1 MIEEECE
8 LIAAAIKRTRERHGD
23 FDDLIR
29 DLAGELQ
36 LADPKFDAVSFMI
49 ASGFQEDGAPP
60 TTASKGSRRVMTC
73 RSDLT
78 NVIGGPLVSLRAEG
92 S

>member
-1 MIEEECE
+1 MTEEECD
-8 LIAAAIKRTRERHGD
+8 LVAAAVRRTRERYGD

-36 LADPKFDAVSFMI
+36 LANPKFDAVRFMV
-49 ASGFQEDGAPP
+49 ASGLQEDGAPP
-60 TTASKGSRRVMTC
+60 ATAPTGSRRVMTC

-78 NVIGGPLVSLRAEG
+78 NVIGGPLVPVGAEG

>member
-1 MIEEECE
+1 MTEEECE
-8 LIAAAIKRTRERHGD
+8 LVAAAIRRTRERYGD
-23 FDDLIR
+23 LDDLIR

-36 LADPKFDAVSFMI
+36 LADPGFDAVRFMA
-49 ASGFQEDGAPP
+49 ASGFREDGAPP
-60 TTASKGSRRVMTC
+60 TTLPKGSRRVMTC

-78 NVIGGPLVSLRAEG
+78 NVIEGPLVPVGAEG